1 MFNSHTINHYIEAP
15 TVRAIPGK
23 NLNVLEMVLSIQAEV
38 MNKKKKL
45 YCKISILIILTQPL
59 VFQRAI

>member
-38 MNKKKKL
+38 MN
-45 YCKISILIILTQPL
+45 
-59 VFQRAI
+59 